1 MKKVG
6 KYKLKLKTKPWLTPG
21 LPKSVSIKNKMLTK
35 YIEMKNRD
43 KKLELLEKYKDHRN
57 LLSTLIKQSRHK
69 YLNKYFE
76 DIGKLE

>member
-1 MKKVG
+1 M
-6 KYKLKLKTKPWLTPG
+6 
-21 LPKSVSIKNKMLTK
+21 STK
-35 YIEMKNRD
+35 YIKMKNRD